1 MSYQKNFFGSSKVTF
16 ILLISAILLG
26 LFFRFANLSNK
37 IFWVDEV
44 ATVVRVS
51 GYTISEVTN
60 SLLQQ
65 NIIERDNFLSYQ
77 TTDSGRTFADSMSAL
92 SKSPE
97 HAPLYFILTRFWMQW
112 WGNSIAVMRSL
123 SVVFSLFVLPSL
135 YWLCRE
141 LFTRSDVG
149 WFSLG
154 IISLSPFY
162 VAYAQ
167 EARPYSLWTVGIL
180 LTGASFIRAI
190 RLNSKSSWL
199 LYSLCQTLSLY
210 TSLFSIYVA
219 FFQGLYLLATI
230 NQKRL
235 KIVGNFLLASTISL
249 IAFLPWILVII
260 NHLDLLHD
268 NTTWMRGNFNL
279 IDIIAVYIG
288 SNLLIFGDLPL
299 SENTNPIQIA
309 VVLLVIAVFLPI
321 GIKLYTRNKNKFLKF
336 ISLLLISSI
345 IFLLTKYIYLDWTT
359 IIGALVAIAILSIS
373 IYSLYYLIKQE
384 NRERWLYIICL
395 MLSLPLPL
403 LITDIINQGQSSTA
417 PRYLIPLQLGI
428 LIAVAYTIA
437 SKLNSNKQ
445 FWQFITVAFIV
456 LGIYSNIRNLNLS
469 PFYQKGRNVNNTAI
483 AKIINDYNS
492 SESTLVIVESRE
504 AMDLVSL
511 AYSLIP
517 EVKYKVINTETNLTS
532 YINQFNNVY
541 LLKPTLELKQRL
553 KRESSI
559 KLQQVYKSHVYS
571 EDEFPLDLWR
581 LNENVETRHAL
592 SLQR

>member
-1 MSYQKNFFGSSKVTF
+1 MSYQKDSFGSSKVTF
-16 ILLISAILLG
+16 TLLIGAILLG
-26 LFFRFANLSNK
+26 LFFRFTNLSSK

-44 ATVVRVS
+44 ATAVRVS

-65 NIIERDNFLSYQ
+65 DIIDRDNFLFYQ
-77 TTDSGRTFADSMSAL
+77 TTDSGRTFADSLAAL

-141 LFTRSDVG
+141 LFARSDVS
-149 WFSLG
+149 WLSIG
-154 IISLSPFY
+154 IMSLSPFY

-167 EARPYSLWTVGIL
+167 ESRPYSLWTVCIL
-180 LTGASFIRAI
+180 LTGASFIRAT

-235 KIVGNFLLASTISL
+235 KVISNYVLASTIGL

-260 NHLDLLHD
+260 NNLYLLHD
-268 NTTWMRGNFNL
+268 NTSWMRGNFNL
-279 IDIIAVYIG
+279 ADIIAVYIG

-299 SENTNPIQIA
+299 SKNANPIQIA
-309 VVLLVIAVFLPI
+309 VILLVIAVSLPR

-336 ISLLLISSI
+336 ISLLIIFSI

-373 IYSLYYLIKQE
+373 IYSLYYLIQQE

-428 LIAVAYTIA
+428 LIAVAYTVA
-437 SKLNSNKQ
+437 SKLNSKKQ
-445 FWQFITVAFIV
+445 RFWQSITVAFIV
-456 LGIYSNIRNLNLS
+456 LGIYSNVRNFNLS

-483 AKIINDYNS
+483 AKIINNYNT
-492 SESTLVIVESRE
+492 SESTLVVVESSE

-511 AYSLIP
+511 AYSLTP
-517 EVKYKVINTETNLTS
+517 EVKYKVIDAETNLTP
-532 YINQFNNVY
+532 YINQFDRVY
-541 LLKPTLELKQRL
+541 IIKPTLELKQRL
-553 KRESSI
+553 KKESLI

-571 EDEFPLDLWR
+571 EDEFPLDLW
-581 LNENVETRHAL
+581 
-592 SLQR
+592 QIK

>member
-44 ATVVRVS
+44 ATAVRVS

-60 SLLQQ
+60 SFLQQ
-65 NIIERDNFLSYQ
+65 DIIERDNFLSYQ

-123 SVVFSLFVLPSL
+123 SVVFGLFVLPSL

-141 LFTRSDVG
+141 LFARSDVG

-154 IISLSPFY
+154 IMSLSPFY

-167 EARPYSLWTVGIL
+167 EARPYSLWTATIL

-190 RLNSKSSWL
+190 RLNSKLSWL
-199 LYSLCQTLSLY
+199 LYSLCLTLGLY

-230 NQKRL
+230 NKQRL
-235 KIVGNFLLASTISL
+235 KVIGNFLLATTISL

-268 NTTWMRGNFNL
+268 NTSWMRGNFNL
-279 IDIIAVYIG
+279 ADIIAVYIG

-299 SENTNPIQIA
+299 SPDANPIQIA
-309 VVLLVIAVFLPI
+309 VILSIIAVSLPI
-321 GIKLYTRNKNKFLKF
+321 GIRVYVRNRNKSLKF

-384 NRERWLYIICL
+384 DKKQWLYIICL

-428 LIAVAYTIA
+428 LIAVAYTVA
-437 SKLNSNKQ
+437 NKLNSKKQ
-445 FWQFITVAFIV
+445 RFWQFATVALII

-483 AKIINDYNS
+483 AKIINDYNA
-492 SESTLVIVESRE
+492 SESTLVIVESSE
-504 AMDLVSL
+504 AMDLISL
-511 AYSLIP
+511 SYSLTP
-517 EVKYKVINTETNLTS
+517 EVKYKVIDTEANITP
-532 YINQFNNVY
+532 YINKFDNVY
-541 LLKPTLELKQRL
+541 LLKPTLELKQNL
-553 KRESSI
+553 KEESPI
-559 KLQQVYKSHVYS
+559 ELQHVYKSHVYS

-581 LNENVETRHAL
+581 IK
-592 SLQR
+592 

>member
-26 LFFRFANLSNK
+26 LFFRFANLSSK

-44 ATVVRVS
+44 ATAVRVS

-65 NIIERDNFLSYQ
+65 DIIERDNFLSYQ

-123 SVVFSLFVLPSL
+123 SVVFSLLVLPSL

-141 LFTRSDVG
+141 LFARSDVG

-309 VVLLVIAVFLPI
+309 VVLLVVAVSLPI

-359 IIGALVAIAILSIS
+359 IIGASVAIAILAIS

-384 NRERWLYIICL
+384 NRKRWLYIICL

-428 LIAVAYTIA
+428 LIAVAYTVA
-437 SKLNSNKQ
+437 SKLNSNKH
-445 FWQFITVAFIV
+445 FWQFITVGFIV
-456 LGIYSNIRNLNLS
+456 LSIYSNIRNFNLS

-492 SESTLVIVESRE
+492 SESTLVIVESSE

-517 EVKYKVINTETNLTS
+517 EVKYKVINTETNLTP